1 MESTE
6 LTIYTVNG
14 IDFPLQHYGVK
25 GMKWGVRKARDEYK
39 KLDTLKGQYRHAK
52 KAYDR
57 SFGYYYQNSK
67 QGFSLNRAKRVQNNE
82 RFKDSVRDAQRLERT
97 KKAYKEQ
104 KKAVRKNAPVAA
116 KLERGARAVGR
127 GLAVVGGLAVVDHV
141 YFGGAGT
148 KMAKTAVT
156 KAYNTIMDKSFQYTL
171 LDASGKILRRYN

>member
-14 IDFPLQHYGVK
+14 MDFPLQHYGVK
-25 GMKWGVRKARDEYK
+25 GMKWGVRKARQEYK
-39 KLDTLKGQYRHAK
+39 KLDQLKGQYKHAK

-67 QGFSLNRAKRVQNNE
+67 QGLSLNRVKRVQNNE
-82 RFKDSVRDAQRLERT
+82 RFKDSVRDAQRLEKT

-127 GLAVVGGLAVVDHV
+127 GMAVVGGLYIADQM
-141 YFGGAGT
+141 YFRGAGS
-148 KMAKTAVT
+148 KAAKAAVT
-156 KAYNTIMDKSFQYTL
+156 KAYNALADRTFQYAI

>member
-14 IDFPLQHYGVK
+14 MDFPLQHYGVK

-39 KLDTLKGQYRHAK
+39 KLDQLKGQYKHAK

-67 QGFSLNRAKRVQNNE
+67 QGLSLNRVKRVQNNE
-82 RFKDSVRDAQRLERT
+82 RFKDSVRDAQRLEKT

-104 KKAVRKNAPVAA
+104 KKEVRKNAPVAA

-127 GLAVVGGLAVVDHV
+127 SLAVVGGLVVAD
-141 YFGGAGT
+141 YMYTGGKGT
-148 KMAKTAVT
+148 KAATTAAKSVLNKVGDQMFDYAILD
-156 KAYNTIMDKSFQYTL
+156 KA
-171 LDASGKILRRYN
+171 GKVIRRYN